1 MEGDD
6 SSQPDIHQEQS
17 ERISELQEDIE
28 HLEEKVSN
36 NCNVHIHPNLHT
48 Y

>member
-17 ERISELQEDIE
+17 EKISELQEDIE
-28 HLEEKVSN
+28 DLEKVSN
-36 NCNVHIHPNLHT
+36 NCNVHIYPSLHT